1 MLRVE
6 DEGAVRTVT
15 LDRPARR
22 NALTVDLL
30 DALESAVVGARAPV
44 VHLRGAGPA
53 FCAGADLDE
62 VAALDAE
69 SAVAFAE
76 RGQRTLDAIE
86 ASEPTVVAGV
96 DGPAYGGGVELALAA
111 DVRVATPDATFAEPG
126 VALGIFGTWGGTVRL
141 PRVVGLGEAMDLA
154 LSGRAIDAD
163 EALRM
168 GLVSRVVEDPRTVVD
183 ELAAHPPDAL
193 RVVRERLR
201 DDGPAAD
208 QQAAEAAA
216 FGELVA
222 AHGDAI
228 AASRE

>member
-6 DEGAVRTVT
+6 DDDGVRTVT

-22 NALTVDLL
+22 NALTSALL
-30 DALESAVVGARAPV
+30 DDLRDAVVGAPTPL

-62 VAALDAE
+62 VAALTPEA
-69 SAVAFAE
+69 AVGFAE
-76 RGQRTLDAIE
+76 RGQAVLDAIE
-86 ASEPTVVAGV
+86 ASEPIVVAGV

-111 DVRVATPDATFAEPG
+111 DVRVATPGATFAEPG

-141 PRVVGLGEAMDLA
+141 PRVVGLGDAMDFA
-154 LSGRAIDAD
+154 LSGRTVDAD

-168 GLVSRVVEDPRTVVD
+168 GLVSRVVDDPRSVVD
-183 ELAAHPPDAL
+183 ELAAHPEDAL
-193 RVVRERLR
+193 RVVRDRLR
-201 DDGPAAD
+201 DDAPAD
-208 QQAAEAAA
+208 EQQAAEAAA